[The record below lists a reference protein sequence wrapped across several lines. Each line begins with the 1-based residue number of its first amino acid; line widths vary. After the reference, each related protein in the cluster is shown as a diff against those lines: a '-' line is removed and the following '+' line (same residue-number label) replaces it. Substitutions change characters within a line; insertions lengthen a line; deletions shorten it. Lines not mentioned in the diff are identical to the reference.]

1 MIRALRKDKELITDI
16 LAHEDHEQTHVW
28 WLGQSGYLLQHKGI
42 RVLIDPYL
50 SDSLTKKYANTEKP
64 HVRISERVIDPRD
77 LPRIDII
84 SSSHNHTDHL
94 DAETI
99 LPILEKNPACVLII
113 PEANRN
119 FVANRLSIDPTLPIG
134 LNAGESYEHLGVRFT
149 AIPAAHNELDKDENG
164 NFLYVGYG
172 VEIGDLKIYH
182 SGDTLLYEGMEKWI
196 QTLAPDLAL
205 LPING
210 NDPSRKV
217 AGNLNADEAIQ
228 LSLSCSIPLLI
239 PCHYD
244 LFAFN
249 TADIH
254 AFMKKASESK
264 QKYCVMELGGK
275 ISSKELLQQQHPN

>member
-1 MIRALRKDKELITDI
+1 MIKALRKNQKLVNDI
-16 LAHEDHEQTHVW
+16 LAYENSDDVHLW
-28 WLGQSGYLLQHKGI
+28 WLGQSGYLIQYKKT

-50 SDSLTKKYANTEKP
+50 SDSLTKKYAETDKP

-99 LPILEKNPACVLII
+99 LPILESNPNLKIII

-119 FVANRLSIDPTLPIG
+119 FVAMRLAIDPSIPVG
-134 LNAGESYEHLGVRFT
+134 LNAGESWEQEAVKFT
-149 AIPAAHNELDKDENG
+149 AIPASHNALDQDEQG
-164 NFLYVGYG
+164 KFLFLGYG
-172 VEIGDLKIYH
+172 IELGGFRIYH
-182 SGDTLLYEGMEKWI
+182 SGDTLYYDGMEKWI
-196 QTLAPDLAL
+196 KKLSPHLAL

-210 NDPSRKV
+210 SDPSRKV
-217 AGNLNADEAIQ
+217 AGNLNADEAID
-228 LSLSCSIPLLI
+228 LALNCSIPLMI

-249 TADIH
+249 TANVEV
-254 AFMKKASESK
+254 FMQKATAKK
-264 QKYCVMELGGK
+264 QKYCVLELGGK
-275 ISSKELLQQQHPN
+275 LSSKELLP